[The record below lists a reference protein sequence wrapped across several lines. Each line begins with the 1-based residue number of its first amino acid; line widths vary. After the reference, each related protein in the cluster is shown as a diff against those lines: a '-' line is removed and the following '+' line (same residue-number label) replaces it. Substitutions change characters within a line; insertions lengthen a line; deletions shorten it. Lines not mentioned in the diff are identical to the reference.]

1 LFTSFG
7 KGIGGLKWERREVEE
22 SGEEGRR
29 MGGKREC
36 SKN

>member
-22 SGEEGRR
+22 SGEGRR